1 MAHKKGAGSTD
12 NGRDS
17 KSKRLGVKLYGGQ
30 SAIAGNIIVR
40 QRGTRFHPGDNV
52 YMGRDFTLHAS
63 IDGFVTFTRRRDD
76 RTYVSISPAP
86 AVAAAPAPAKEAKKT
101 VAAKPAAKPAP
112 VAAAAPVTEPVEV
125 VAAPVDVVEVVEA
138 PVAAPVEVAEV
149 AETAAPKKAPKLD
162 DLKIVEGIGPK
173 IEQLLK
179 EGGINTWAELSV
191 ADVDRLK
198 EILDA
203 AGPRYQI
210 HNPSTWPAQAK
221 FAAEGRFDELKEYQE
236 MLIGGRDV
244 TE

>member
-1 MAHKKGAGSTD
+1 MAHKKGVGSSD

-17 KSKRLGVKLYGGQ
+17 KSKRLGVKLFGGQ
-30 SAIAGNIIVR
+30 KAVAGNIIVR
-40 QRGTRFHPGDNV
+40 QRGTRFHPGLNV
-52 YMGRDFTLHAS
+52 YLGRDFTIHAS
-63 IDGFVTFTRRRDD
+63 IDGVVTFKRRRDD
-76 RTYVSISPAP
+76 RTYVSVLPVVEETVAKAAPKKKVAAPKAEPAKETP
-86 AVAAAPAPAKEAKKT
+86 KATAAPAPEAT
-101 VAAKPAAKPAP
+101 P
-112 VAAAAPVTEPVEV
+112 VAAVETAIPAV
-125 VAAPVDVVEVVEA
+125 VADD
-138 PVAAPVEVAEV
+138 
-149 AETAAPKKAPKLD
+149 AAPKATGKKPKLD
-162 DLKIVEGIGPK
+162 DLKIVEGVGPK

-179 EGGINTWAELSV
+179 EGGINTWAQLSE

-221 FAAEGRFDELKEYQE
+221 FAAEGRFDELKEYQD